1 MSFEAQQ
8 SIVGKL
14 LNDSVYRIPRNQR
27 SYVWE
32 ERNWNDLYQDI
43 ELVVKRVSNSHFIGS
58 VVLMKENPEAGLGVY
73 TVIDG
78 QQRMITLT
86 ILLTAISFALKQRGL
101 SEDAAGTKKFLI
113 ATDVKNDTH
122 VIVSHEKH
130 LSLER
135 LIEGTDNLECA
146 EASRLSVNSFVGSC
160 CISKSKDKQILDA
173 FKFFSGRISSLSNEE
188 LIAFRDAL
196 IETSYV
202 KIESSSEEDSYTIFE
217 ILNARGLEL
226 EDHELLKNYV
236 MRYINPAEKRDDAKV
251 IWADIENLL
260 GASIK
265 PFLRHYAIHKYRLV
279 KSDKEGPYKKIRDF
293 ANPEKASDLLYDL
306 QKKAGYYNEIINPS
320 EDDEG
325 SKILVFFKGQN
336 VKVFRPL
343 FMSLMHCRELEVI
356 TEEDYEEALEFLYR
370 FYVCYKIIGG
380 LESANLV
387 DSIAR
392 HSYFLETKGSKEALD
407 EWKISFS
414 EKLPSKA
421 SFESSLSA
429 LGWSNRWDLYKD
441 SKLKDRC
448 HLVLALLEQRVGKV
462 DRVEDFTI
470 EHALPDS
477 AAELNSMIGNLLPLE
492 VHLNERCK
500 DLPLKE
506 KLPIYAESRF
516 ATTRSFANRYSKTE
530 FRIQE
535 RSRQIACQ
543 LYEETS
549 VGKSK

>member
-1 MSFEAQQ
+1 MPFEAQQ

-43 ELVVKRVSNSHFIGS
+43 ELVVKGVSSSHFIGS
-58 VVLMKENPEAGLGVY
+58 VVLMKEDPEGGLGVY

-78 QQRMITLT
+78 QQRMVTLT
-86 ILLTAISFALKQRGL
+86 ILLTAISFAMKQRSL
-101 SEDAAGTKKFLI
+101 KEDAAGTKKFLI

-135 LIEGTDNLECA
+135 LIRRVDELECA

-160 CISKSKDKQILDA
+160 CVSKSKDKQIVDA
-173 FKFFSGRISSLSNEE
+173 FKFFSGRIGPLPNEE
-188 LIAFRDAL
+188 LIAFRNAL

-236 MRYINPAEKRDDAKV
+236 MRYINPAEKRDDAKA

-260 GASIK
+260 GSNIK
-265 PFLRHYAIHKYRLV
+265 PFLRHYAIQKYRLV
-279 KSDKEGPYKKIRDF
+279 KGDKEGPYKKIRDF
-293 ANPEKASDLLYDL
+293 TNPEKASELLYDL
-306 QKKAGYYNEIINPS
+306 QKKAGYYSEILNPS
-320 EDDEG
+320 TGNED
-325 SKILVFFKGQN
+325 SKILMFFKAQN

-343 FMSLMHCRELEVI
+343 FMSLMHCRELETI
-356 TEEDYEEALEFLYR
+356 TEKDYEEALEFLYR

-392 HSYFLETKGSKEALD
+392 HSYSLETKGSKETLD
-407 EWKISFS
+407 EWKASFS
-414 EKLPSKA
+414 EKLPSRA
-421 SFESSLSA
+421 SFESCLSA
-429 LGWSNRWDLYKD
+429 LGWSNRWDLYKG
-441 SKLKDRC
+441 SKLKGRC
-448 HLVLALLEQRVGKV
+448 RLVLDLLEQQVGRV

-477 AAELNSMIGNLLPLE
+477 ADESNSMIGNLLPLE
-492 VHLNERCK
+492 EHLNARCK
-500 DLPLKE
+500 DLPLKK
-506 KLPIYAESRF
+506 KLPIYSESRF
-516 ATTRSFANRYSKTE
+516 ATTRSFAERYSKAK
-530 FRIQE
+530 FFVQE
-535 RSRQIACQ
+535 RSKQIARQ
-543 LYEETS
+543 LYDETS
-549 VGKSK
+549 VSKS